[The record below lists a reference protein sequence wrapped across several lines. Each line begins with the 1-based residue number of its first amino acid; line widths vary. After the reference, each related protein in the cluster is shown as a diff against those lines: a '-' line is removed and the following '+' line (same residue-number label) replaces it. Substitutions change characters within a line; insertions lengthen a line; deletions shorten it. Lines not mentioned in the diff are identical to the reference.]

1 MEGRK
6 LKILI
11 TGGNGYIAK
20 SLQTVLKDK
29 HNAMSIS
36 RFDFDLTDR
45 EATNSFFKHRL
56 FDVVI
61 HCAIKGGS
69 RLAEDSGN
77 IIDDNLSMYYN
88 LLANKSYFDKLIYFG
103 SGAEIYSKDTPYG
116 LSKHVIR
123 QSILEKDNFYNLRIF
138 GVFDEN
144 ELDTRFIKA
153 NIKRYIN
160 KESIQIHQDKYMDFI
175 YMPDLVKIVEYY
187 INNNNLP
194 KETNCIYNTV
204 CTLTRI
210 AQIINELDEYKVE
223 VKVESGVGSNYN
235 GKEGNAL
242 PINFIGLKQGIK
254 EVYNKLKN
262 EY

>member
-1 MEGRK
+1 MN
-6 LKILI
+6 ILI

-20 SLQTVLKDK
+20 SLFTALKDK
-29 HNAMSIS
+29 YNVMSIS
-36 RFDFDLTDR
+36 RYDFDLTNR
-45 EATNSFFKHRL
+45 EATNNFFKHRL
-56 FDVVI
+56 FDIVI
-61 HCAIKGGS
+61 HCAVKGGS
-69 RLAEDSGN
+69 RLTEDNGN
-77 IIDDNLSMYYN
+77 ITDGNLSMYYN
-88 LLANKSYFDKLIYFG
+88 LLANKSNFNRLIHFG
-103 SGAEIYSKDTPYG
+103 SGAEIYAKDTHYG

-160 KESIQIHQDKYMDFI
+160 KESIKIHQDKYMDFI

-194 KETNCIYNTV
+194 KEINCIYNTV

-210 AQIINELDEYKVE
+210 AQIINELDEYNVE
-223 VKVESGVGSNYN
+223 VKVENSNGINYN
-235 GKEGNAL
+235 GDEGNIL
-242 PINFIGLKQGIK
+242 PIDFIGLKQGIK
-254 EVYNKLKN
+254 ETYNKLK
-262 EY
+262 

>member
-1 MEGRK
+1 MN
-6 LKILI
+6 ILI

-20 SLQTVLKDK
+20 SLFTALKDK
-29 HNAMSIS
+29 YNVMSIS
-36 RFDFDLTDR
+36 RYDFDLTNR
-45 EATNSFFKHRL
+45 ETTNDFFKYRL

-61 HCAIKGGS
+61 HCAVKGGS
-69 RLAEDSGN
+69 RLAEDNGN
-77 IIDDNLSMYYN
+77 ITDDNLSMYYN
-88 LLANKSYFDKLIYFG
+88 LLANKSNFNKLIHFG
-103 SGAEIYSKDTPYG
+103 SGAEIYAKDTPYG

-160 KESIQIHQDKYMDFI
+160 KESIEIHQDKYMDFI
-175 YMPDLVKIVEYY
+175 YMPDLVKIIEYY

-194 KETNCIYNTV
+194 KEINCIYNTV

-210 AQIINELDEYKVE
+210 AQIINELDEYNVE
-223 VKVESGVGSNYN
+223 VKVSDGSGINYN
-235 GKEGNAL
+235 GDGGNSL
-242 PINFIGLKQGIK
+242 PIGFIGLKKGIK
-254 EVYNKLKN
+254 EVYNILKSK
-262 EY
+262 

>member
-1 MEGRK
+1 MN
-6 LKILI
+6 ILI

-20 SLQTVLKDK
+20 SLYNSLKDT
-29 HNAMSIS
+29 HHVMSIS
-36 RFDFDLTDR
+36 RYDFDLTDR
-45 EATNSFFKHRL
+45 EATNDFFKHRL

-61 HCAIKGGS
+61 HCAVKGGS
-69 RLAEDSGN
+69 RLAEDMGN
-77 IIDDNLSMYYN
+77 IIDNNLFMYYN
-88 LLANKSYFDKLIYFG
+88 LLANKSHFDKLIHFG
-103 SGAEIYSKDTPYG
+103 SGAETHAKDTPYG

-153 NIKRYIN
+153 NIKRYIG
-160 KESIQIHQDKYMDFI
+160 KEPIQIHQDKYMDFI

-187 INNNNLP
+187 INNNNLS
-194 KETNCIYNTV
+194 KETDCIYNTV

-210 AQIINELDEYKVE
+210 AQVINELDEYKVE
-223 VKVESGVGSNYN
+223 VKVENGVGSNYN

-242 PINFIGLKQGIK
+242 PIDFIGLKQGIK
-254 EVYNKLKN
+254 EVYNKLK
-262 EY
+262 